1 MLHRVVVTGWGVI
14 SSIGHTASAYWS
26 NLSRGV
32 SGIADATV
40 IPTDQLVQKVVAEVK
55 DFDPR
60 QYFDDRQ
67 IMALDRVS
75 QFAVVAAREAIG
87 HAHLSFADDLAERTA
102 TIIGTGVGG
111 QTTQDE
117 SYRRLY
123 QEGAKRLHPLT
134 IPKLM
139 VNAPAS
145 QVSMHCGLRGPCF
158 AVASACASATHAV
171 GLAFQFIRSGGAI
184 CAVTGGSDACIT
196 FGTMKGWEAMR
207 IMSPDTCRPFSR
219 DRKGMVMGEGAAVVV
234 LENMEHARQRSATI
248 LGEIVGFGMSSDA
261 GDLVSPS
268 EDGMVRALESALAD
282 GRLSPEDI
290 QYVNAH
296 GTGTAANDEAET
308 RAIKRAFGEH
318 AGKLAISSNKSM
330 IGHALGAAGGLE
342 LVATLMAIKEGIA
355 PPTINYLG
363 PDPACDLDYVP
374 NEARPLRI
382 EAALSNSFAFGGLNA
397 VLAVRRLSFFG
408 AN

>member
-1 MLHRVVVTGWGVI
+1 MTHRVVVTGWGVV
-14 SSIGHTASAYWS
+14 SSIGQTAAAYWS

-32 SGIADATV
+32 CGIADAT
-40 IPTDQLVQKVVAEVK
+40 IISTDDLAQKVVAEVK

-60 QYFDDRQ
+60 KYFDDRQ
-67 IMALDRVS
+67 VTTLDRVS

-87 HAHLSFADDLAERTA
+87 HASISFGDGLSERTA

-117 SYRRLY
+117 SYKRLY
-123 QEGAKRLHPLT
+123 QEHGKRLHPLT

-145 QVSMHCGLRGPCF
+145 QVSMHCGLKGPCF
-158 AVASACASATHAV
+158 AVASACASATHAI
-171 GLAFQFIRSGGAI
+171 GLAFHLVRSGGAT

-207 IMSPDTCRPFSR
+207 VMAPDTCRPFSR
-219 DRKGMVMGEGAAVVV
+219 DRKGMVIGEGAAVVV
-234 LENMEHARQRSATI
+234 LESLEHARQRSATI

-261 GDLVSPS
+261 SDLLSPD
-268 EDGMVRALESALAD
+268 EGGMVRALEGALAD
-282 GRLSPEDI
+282 GRLSPSEI

-296 GTGTAANDEAET
+296 GTGTAANDETET
-308 RAIKRAFGEH
+308 QAIKRTFGQH
-318 AGKLAISSNKSM
+318 AGKLAISSIKSM
-330 IGHALGAAGGLE
+330 IGHALGAAGALE
-342 LVATLMAIKEGIA
+342 LVATLMAIKEETV

-363 PDPACDLDYVP
+363 PDPTCDLDYVP
-374 NEARPLRI
+374 NEARPLSI
-382 EAALSNSFAFGGLNA
+382 QAALSNSFAFGGLNA
-397 VLAVRRLSFFG
+397 VLAVRRP
-408 AN
+408 